1 MVQLL
6 WRRQALRGS
15 NTDFRSMI
23 IAIGNTIETMES
35 LKLGWLIA
43 IEKKIMKMIYFI

>member
-1 MVQLL
+1 M
-6 WRRQALRGS
+6 RGS

-23 IAIGNTIETMES
+23 IAIGSTIETMES

-43 IEKKIMKMIYFI
+43 IEKKIMQLIFFI